1 MKNKNI
7 EEFKEKELYLSNLE
21 YELICDFIKKRK
33 DNNLTQKELAE
44 LSNVIRETI
53 AKIENQVVS
62 PQINTLIKILEPM
75 GYTLK
80 IEKINKKKI

>member
-1 MKNKNI
+1 MKNKSI
-7 EEFKEKELYLSNLE
+7 EEFKENELFLSNLE

-80 IEKINKKKI
+80 IEKINHIK

>member
-1 MKNKNI
+1 MKKMDI
-7 EEFKEKELYLSNLE
+7 EEFKEKELLLSNLE
-21 YELICDFIKKRK
+21 YELICDFIQKRK

-44 LSNVIRETI
+44 LSNIIRETI

-80 IEKINKKKI
+80 IEKIKKRD